1 MQTGY
6 LKRLKASVPF
16 SDTLNAEIKRITN
29 EIFKTGIE
37 MELVD
42 NDPFNDF
49 ANPIEY
55 FEYMKKMYR
64 EEKKIQI
71 WTGGTDNNI
80 YGSPEMN
87 YLFRFW
93 HDHTHI
99 VTNHG
104 FTAEEEIKVGQIQQL
119 CIVTNNYDRLLVGAD
134 VTGQVVYHSMY
145 GEFPTNQ
152 REFCIK
158 YLETGICYKQF

>member
-64 EEKKIQI
+64 EEKKIQFV
-71 WTGGTDNNI
+71 
-80 YGSPEMN
+80 E
-87 YLFRFW
+87 
-93 HDHTHI
+93 
-99 VTNHG
+99 V
-104 FTAEEEIKVGQIQQL
+104 
-119 CIVTNNYDRLLVGAD
+119 
-134 VTGQVVYHSMY
+134 
-145 GEFPTNQ
+145 
-152 REFCIK
+152 
-158 YLETGICYKQF
+158 